1 MNKCCLEYCQP
12 SRPKNLQDGDLFPT
26 LSVLLQA
33 CRTIEYW
40 CLSLRGHCL
49 CCQMIRRKQMKIF
62 LECKASW
69 WWGWGQTCSSSL
81 LPGRHLKGFFLV
93 DEHWEQ
99 RILPN
104 LGERRA
110 AKNSDKAMTHLLWPF
125 SFVSKRWRKIIGP
138 KSSLF
143 FLCTIIVSFFALFYT
158 LFVLR
163 ANKSF
168 EERIRPTERPSS
180 KHVMHAHYSCPPAYS
195 RSVSPLFSQYSVYHL
210 F

>member
-1 MNKCCLEYCQP
+1 MSFGEIWINVAWSTNKQTQE
-12 SRPKNLQDGDLFPT
+12 SARWW
-26 LSVLLQA
+26 SVSDVISLQA

-62 LECKASW
+62 LECASW
-69 WWGWGQTCSSSL
+69 WRWWGQTCSSWL

-125 SFVSKRWRKIIGP
+125 SFVSKRC
-138 KSSLF
+138 SLKKNHRTKVWHNNH
-143 FLCTIIVSFFALFYT
+143 FLLCFILCLSL
-158 LFVLR
+158 
-163 ANKSF
+163 
-168 EERIRPTERPSS
+168 
-180 KHVMHAHYSCPPAYS
+180 
-195 RSVSPLFSQYSVYHL
+195 
-210 F
+210 